1 MIVGKAV
8 KMATMMNVPI
18 LGIVENMSYFECPD
32 CNKKIE
38 IFGKSKIEET
48 AKEYKIEKVA
58 KLPINPEFARL
69 ADAGKIEDFSWEYL
83 DNIVET
89 IESI

>member
-8 KMATMMNVPI
+8 KMASMMNVPV

-48 AKEYKIEKVA
+48 AKEYGIDTIS
-58 KLPINPEFARL
+58 KLPINPDFARL
-69 ADAGKIEDFSWEYL
+69 ADDGKIEEFSYDYL
-83 DNIVET
+83 DNVVNKIL
-89 IESI
+89 SK